1 MTDQVLV
8 SRLSA
13 SDFSGLIGGLSR
25 VGNTRKWGVA
35 GVPDGLPEHAAH
47 HDRNALAGANRRY
60 DNTYRVGILQAID
73 NWQTYAG
80 KRKNKDRA
88 TAEAQRR
95 NGPLS
100 DGYVHEPG
108 RDGCRNAGANSR
120 PLQRKS
126 WRIGSRRCHAP
137 PDASEQI
144 KVVQA
149 GGRPIANVY
158 GAEPE
163 MTDLRQWMG
172 GYLPMSCQ
180 PDPTF
185 HQTREFKDIFDDT
198 HKEYEIPASSSVMR

>member
-60 DNTYRVGILQAID
+60 DNTYRVGILHAID
-73 NWQTYAG
+73 RWQTYAG
-80 KRKNKDRA
+80 KRRAKDRA
-88 TAEAQRR
+88 TDEAQGLILDRSKE
-95 NGPLS
+95 NLGVS
-100 DGYVHEPG
+100 DRGVVML
-108 RDGCRNAGANSR
+108 RQM
-120 PLQRKS
+120 LL
-126 WRIGSRRCHAP
+126 
-137 PDASEQI
+137 EQI